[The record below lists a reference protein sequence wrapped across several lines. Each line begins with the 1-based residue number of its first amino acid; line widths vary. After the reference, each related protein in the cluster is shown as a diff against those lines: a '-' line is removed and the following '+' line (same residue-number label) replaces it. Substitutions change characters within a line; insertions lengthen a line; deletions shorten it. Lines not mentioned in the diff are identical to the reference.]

1 MYARTILAAI
11 LALAGC
17 SGTIEGGSQK
27 PGGGG
32 PTSPNGPG
40 MSGAGSGNGSGN
52 GSPTGPGSGST
63 TNNPGAAL
71 PPVGADPLEPDRSN
85 PVCKDITPGPAPI
98 RRLTRTEY
106 DNTVRDL
113 LGEDLG
119 LGKTFPAEE
128 LQHSFDNS
136 AELRSVSDVLAEN
149 YHNAAKEI
157 GKRVVAG
164 LGTFLPCDPA
174 KDGGEAACLDR
185 FLDGF
190 ARRIWRRPLDQEE
203 KVDLKQVFTAG
214 RMTTFAEGVDAVV
227 RVMLLAPQFMYR
239 IEQGVPVAGAS
250 YERPGHWD
258 MASRLSYLLWGT
270 MPDAQL
276 FAAAEGGKL
285 GTRAEVAAQA
295 RRMLDDPRA
304 AAMVTNFAGQ
314 WLQLR
319 ELADAA
325 KETTLYP
332 AWKDEY
338 LPLFR
343 METEAF
349 VNSVWKADA
358 KLDTLLS
365 APYTLVNGPLAGFY
379 GMKGITGD
387 SFQKVDLDA
396 GQRAGMLTHASLMA
410 AKSGPDQSS
419 PILRGVF
426 VREQMFCQPLPQPP
440 INVDANPPE
449 LNPAMTTKE
458 RFAAHRKD
466 PSCEGCHRL
475 IDPIGFGFER
485 YDATGAYRTMENGK
499 VVDATGELT
508 ATDVDGPFNG
518 ALELGKKLVQS
529 KEVEACVAT
538 HWFNFA
544 LGREP
549 SDTDACTTHSL
560 KAAFASSGG
569 DLRQLMMATVQTDAF
584 LFKGGSR

>member
-1 MYARTILAAI
+1 MHARMILAAI
-11 LALAGC
+11 LTMAGC
-17 SGTIEGGSQK
+17 TGAIGGSGPK
-27 PGGGG
+27 PAGGGPSTPPSGSGSPGPGSPSVPGGGPG
-32 PTSPNGPG
+32 TS
-40 MSGAGSGNGSGN
+40 
-52 GSPTGPGSGST
+52 T
-63 TNNPGAAL
+63 PGATL
-71 PPVGADPLEPDRSN
+71 PPIGADPLEPDRRN
-85 PVCKDITPGPAPI
+85 PACKDIDPGPAPL
-98 RRLTRTEY
+98 RRLTRTEF

-136 AELRSVSDVLAEN
+136 ADLRSVSDVLAEN

-157 GKRVVAG
+157 GKRVVG
-164 LGTFLPCDPA
+164 KLGSFLPCDPG

-190 ARRIWRRPLDQEE
+190 GRRIWRRPLDQEE
-203 KVDLKQVFTAG
+203 KTDLKQVFAAG
-214 RMTTFAEGVDAVV
+214 RMTTFAEGIDAVV

-239 IEQGVPVAGAS
+239 LEQGVPVPGAS

-270 MPDAQL
+270 MPDAEL
-276 FAAAEGGKL
+276 FTAAEGGKL

-295 RRMLDDPRA
+295 RRMIDDPRA

-325 KETTLYP
+325 KEPTLYP

-343 METEAF
+343 QETEEF
-349 VNSVWKADA
+349 LTSVWKADA

-379 GMKGITGD
+379 GMKGVTGD
-387 SFQKVDLDA
+387 SFQKVQLDA
-396 GQRAGMLTHASLMA
+396 GQRAGMLTHASLLA

-426 VREQMFCQPLPQPP
+426 IREQMFCQPLPQPP
-440 INVDANPPE
+440 VTVDANPPE
-449 LNPAMTTKE
+449 LSATLTTKE
-458 RFAAHRKD
+458 RFAAHRND

-499 VVDATGELT
+499 VVDATGEL
-508 ATDVDGPFNG
+508 AGTDVDGPFTG
-518 ALELGKKLVQS
+518 AIELGKKLVQS
-529 KEVEACVAT
+529 QTVEACVAS

-549 SDTDACTTHSL
+549 SDADACTTHSL
-560 KAAFASSGG
+560 KAAFAGSGG
-569 DLRQLMMATVQTDAF
+569 DLRQLLLATVQTDAF